1 MDPAMSVRLS
11 RDVFFRYAPVD
22 RDVRHVD
29 VVVIVG
35 GGTSAVQLL
44 LEISAVATTTW
55 VTRRPP
61 VFRAGPFTAEHGRA
75 VVAMVDAR
83 VRAGLP
89 PRSVVHA
96 TGLALTPEV
105 LEARRRGLLDRRPMF
120 ERIEPGAGRQ
130 HAAGGRDPVVH
141 RVASRA
147 RPPGTVATA

>member
-1 MDPAMSVRLS
+1 M
-11 RDVFFRYAPVD
+11 
-22 RDVRHVD
+22 
-29 VVVIVG
+29 
-35 GGTSAVQLL
+35 QLL

-55 VTRRPP
+55 VTHRPP
-61 VFRAGPFTAEHGRA
+61 VF
-75 VVAMVDAR
+75 
-83 VRAGLP
+83 RAGLP

-105 LEARRRGLLDRRPMF
+105 REARRRGLLDRRPMF